1 MFDPSDWLPLVG
13 VVMLAGTT
21 VISIVGAYAFGRLR
35 GERQPREMVDAEARR
50 RTEELERAIEAMA
63 VEIERVGEG
72 QRFMLKVLGDRPLPA
87 RAEPRIPGQII
98 TPH

>member
-1 MFDPSDWLPLVG
+1 MFDPGDWLPFAG

-21 VISIVGAYAFGRLR
+21 VVSIVGAYAFGRLR
-35 GERQPREMVDAEARR
+35 GERNPREIVDAEARR

-72 QRFMLKVLGDRPLPA
+72 QRFLLKVLADRPIA
-87 RAEPRIPGQII
+87 APRVDQRVPGII